1 MATSPTS
8 KSALLSGAAKDDHV
22 GQDGDF
28 TFTIADL
35 LANDPGGAAKAD
47 VSKQFFFGSTAAD
60 QADQA
65 GYMAAHGIIDNHDG
79 TFTLKSDAIDFDY
92 FVQIGN
98 RGTWSVAHVDV
109 TAPPPEPHQ
118 GDLLFSENFD
128 GYINLS
134 DAPQFGVIDLNAKNG
149 WTGAAH
155 TELGAN
161 GYANIPTTSGDDV
174 SAYWLDTQ
182 NSPGPIDISHGF
194 DDPTGGQVQLS
205 FDISLQNIDYQGKH
219 YETDPN
225 AAIEFRIDGNAVAS
239 ISYGDLINDVG
250 FNAMKHFDVV
260 ASTGAAGNHT
270 LEIADLTN
278 TYQDPNSGFTGF
290 AVDTIQVHDWLV

>member
-28 TFTIADL
+28 AFTIADL

-118 GDLLFSENFD
+118 GDLLFSEN
-128 GYINLS
+128 
-134 DAPQFGVIDLNAKNG
+134 
-149 WTGAAH
+149 
-155 TELGAN
+155 
-161 GYANIPTTSGDDV
+161 
-174 SAYWLDTQ
+174 
-182 NSPGPIDISHGF
+182 
-194 DDPTGGQVQLS
+194 
-205 FDISLQNIDYQGKH
+205 
-219 YETDPN
+219 
-225 AAIEFRIDGNAVAS
+225 
-239 ISYGDLINDVG
+239 
-250 FNAMKHFDVV
+250 
-260 ASTGAAGNHT
+260 
-270 LEIADLTN
+270 
-278 TYQDPNSGFTGF
+278 
-290 AVDTIQVHDWLV
+290 